1 MARITIQ
8 TIAEETGLSKF
19 AVSRALSGKSGVSEA
34 TRMKVAETADRLG
47 YRRATSS
54 SRLLGVVFDDNDVT
68 NTELHMQIQNGV
80 QREAQI
86 LGYALRIRSTRN
98 GVELEAMAKECSGIL
113 IVGLHSQ
120 ENLKRLHHADI
131 PIVRN
136 SWLEPLEPV
145 DQVGA
150 TDHEA
155 GSAVGRFLLK
165 LGHRR
170 IIYVHGDPSYRGRME
185 RLYGLREVC
194 EREPGVVL
202 HDLITEEG
210 RDFGEAFDRLAAADE
225 KPTAFFCAHDGLALT
240 VISELLARGYRIPRD
255 ASVVGFGDYSAAQQI
270 LPQLTTVKVPGVDIG
285 RMATR
290 VLHQRI
296 TNQDFPDCPLRLHVP
311 CRIIERQSTG
321 PAPA

>member
-1 MARITIQ
+1 MARVTIQ

-34 TRMKVAETADRLG
+34 TRLKVAETADRLG
-47 YRRATSS
+47 YRKAPASS
-54 SRLLGVVFDDNDVT
+54 KLLGVVFDDNDVA

-98 GVELEAMAKECSGIL
+98 GIELKAMAEECSGLL

-170 IIYVHGDPSYRGRME
+170 IVYVHGDPRYRGRME

-202 HDLITEEG
+202 HDLIPEEG
-210 RDFGEAFDRLAAADE
+210 RDFGEAFDRLAATIE

>member
-1 MARITIQ
+1 MSRVTIQ
-8 TIAEETGLSKF
+8 TIADETGLSKF

-34 TRMKVAETADRLG
+34 TRLKVNETAVRLG
-47 YRRATSS
+47 YRKTASA
-54 SRLLGVVFDDNDVT
+54 SRVLGVVFDDNDIT

-80 QREAQI
+80 QREAQL

-98 GVELEAMAKECSGIL
+98 GMELEALAEECSGLL
-113 IVGLHSQ
+113 IVGLHAE
-120 ENLKRLHHADI
+120 ENLRRLHNSGI

-155 GSAVGRFLLK
+155 GSAVGRFLLD
-165 LGHRR
+165 LGHRT
-170 IIYVHGDPSYRGRME
+170 IVYIHGDPRFRGRME

-194 EREPGVVL
+194 ERAPDAVL
-202 HDLITEEG
+202 HDLILEEG
-210 RDFGEAFDRLAAADE
+210 RDFGEAFAGLISEIE
-225 KPTAFFCAHDGLALT
+225 KPTAFFCAHDGLALA

-270 LPQLTTVKVPGVDIG
+270 SPQMTTVRVPGVDIG

-296 TNQDFPDCPLRLHVP
+296 SNQDFPACPLRLHVP
-311 CRIIERQSTG
+311 CQIIERQSTG
-321 PAPA
+321 PAPK

>member
-1 MARITIQ
+1 MSRVTIQ
-8 TIAEETGLSKF
+8 TIADETGLSKF

-34 TRMKVAETADRLG
+34 TRLKVNETAVRLG
-47 YRRATSS
+47 YRKTASTS
-54 SRLLGVVFDDNDVT
+54 RVLGVVFDDNDVT

-80 QREAQI
+80 QREAQL

-98 GVELEAMAKECSGIL
+98 GMELEALAEECSGLL
-113 IVGLHSQ
+113 IVGLHDE
-120 ENLKRLHHADI
+120 ENLRRLHNSGI

-155 GSAVGRFLLK
+155 GSAVGRFLLD
-165 LGHRR
+165 LGHRT
-170 IIYVHGDPSYRGRME
+170 IVYIHGDPRFRGRME

-194 EREPGVVL
+194 ERAPDAVL
-202 HDLITEEG
+202 HDLILEEG
-210 RDFGEAFDRLAAADE
+210 CDFGEAFGRLITDIE
-225 KPTAFFCAHDGLALT
+225 KPTAFFCAHDGLALA

-270 LPQLTTVKVPGVDIG
+270 SPQMTTVRVPGVDIG

-296 TNQDFPDCPLRLHVP
+296 TNQDFPACPLRLHVP
-311 CRIIERQSTG
+311 CQIIERQSTG
-321 PAPA
+321 PAPK